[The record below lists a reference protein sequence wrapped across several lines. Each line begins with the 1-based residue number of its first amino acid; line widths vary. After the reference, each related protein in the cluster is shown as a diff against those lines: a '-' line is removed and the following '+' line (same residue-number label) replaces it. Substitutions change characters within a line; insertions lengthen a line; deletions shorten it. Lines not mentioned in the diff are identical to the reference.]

1 MRLKLKIVYLIENSK
16 KWVLQEWVFIFCLD
30 LGVIFLGIQIFEDLR
45 FRKNFFKKVQIL
57 GIIKKCIG
65 WVLVYPFLGFFFH

>member
-16 KWVLQEWVFIFCLD
+16 KWVLQEWGFIFCLD

-45 FRKNFFKKVQIL
+45 FRKKFFKKVQIL
-57 GIIKKCIG
+57 GIIEKCIG
-65 WVLVYPFLGFFFH
+65 WVLVYPFLGGFFH